1 MPSAFGGARACRGR
15 SPFCLNS
22 GADFPIC
29 QQVHKAQCRDRAED
43 DEAPVRASVEVP
55 TRMRGANRKGLSG
68 RMSRMTLLDGNLWL
82 SLNGKR
88 MDASARAEGG
98 YPPYNIELLPEDDS
112 GAEVLRITLAVAGF
126 ARNELDVTV
135 EDGEL
140 LIRGARHEDGS
151 KDYLH
156 LGSPRASSNGPLP
169 LPKAWKCARQN
180 YTIVSSPS
188 SLSGH
193 IGRE

>member
-1 MPSAFGGARACRGR
+1 
-15 SPFCLNS
+15 
-22 GADFPIC
+22 
-29 QQVHKAQCRDRAED
+29 
-43 DEAPVRASVEVP
+43 
-55 TRMRGANRKGLSG
+55 
-68 RMSRMTLLDGNLWL
+68 MSRMTLLDGNLWL